1 MEDGDLWTLYRSFL
15 AVAQHGSLSRGGQAI
30 GLSQPTIG
38 RHIDALE
45 RSLRASLF
53 TRAQN
58 GLSPTDAALELQPY
72 AESMEASSRALL
84 RAVASSR
91 DEIRGTVRITAS
103 EIIGAEVLP
112 PILADLQRDH
122 PQLVV
127 ELVLSNRTED
137 LLRREADIAV
147 RMVRPAQASLVA
159 RKIGDVPICAA
170 AHRSYL
176 DTFGTP
182 RRPDDLLR
190 HRLIGY
196 DHDDTIERGFAAMG
210 FPIGRETFVLRT
222 DDQVAYGQLVAA
234 GAGIGFVARYNIA
247 HWPGVEPLLPVLA
260 IPPLPCW
267 LALWPLAHL
276 LIHITS
282 ARIAAS
288 GGVRTA
294 AALAIRSI
302 PGAKKNSVTV

>member
-1 MEDGDLWTLYRSFL
+1 MNSIEPSWELYRSFL
-15 AVAQHGSLSRGGQAI
+15 AVLREGSLSGAARA
-30 GLSQPTIG
+30 LELTQPTIG

-147 RMVRPAQASLVA
+147 RMVRPQQQALAADLEQERADADASRLGCDA
-159 RKIGDVPICAA
+159 RKSSIKCFNLLLIGDN
-170 AHRSYL
+170 
-176 DTFGTP
+176 
-182 RRPDDLLR
+182 
-190 HRLIGY
+190 
-196 DHDDTIERGFAAMG
+196 
-210 FPIGRETFVLRT
+210 RETARKEI
-222 DDQVAYGQLVAA
+222 VA
-234 GAGIGFVARYNIA
+234 
-247 HWPGVEPLLPVLA
+247 
-260 IPPLPCW
+260 
-267 LALWPLAHL
+267 
-276 LIHITS
+276 
-282 ARIAAS
+282 
-288 GGVRTA
+288 
-294 AALAIRSI
+294 
-302 PGAKKNSVTV
+302 SVTVGHIHHGKRLSKLGNGLIQNHLHLKNPFYPPTFCGRTRLYLRMPTPKVKAFRLKSRSTPNHPIRPFPIS